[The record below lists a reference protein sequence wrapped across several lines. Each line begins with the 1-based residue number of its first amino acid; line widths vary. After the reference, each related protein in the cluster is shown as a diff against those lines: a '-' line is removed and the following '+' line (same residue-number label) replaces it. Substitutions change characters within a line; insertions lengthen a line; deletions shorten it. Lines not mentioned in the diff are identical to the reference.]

1 VASAILTRGL
11 TVRIRECTADNCNPK
26 ASKHG
31 FVEDGLYQC
40 LAITDYS
47 ETSEAFML
55 LVNDAKEF
63 WFIPSRSC
71 RFEQWNTEAK

>member
-1 VASAILTRGL
+1 MASAILTRGL
-11 TVRIRECTADNCNPK
+11 RVRIEECIADNCNPK
-26 ASKHG
+26 PSKCG
-31 FVEDGLYQC
+31 FANGEVYQC
-40 LAITDYS
+40 VAITDYS

-71 RFEQWNTEAK
+71 RFEGFE